1 MIVLLNSACA
11 MEIEELKQDD
21 AVDSILWIGNPGC
34 YGTYGIAQL
43 LKGDVL
49 PSGHLT
55 DTYAVNSA
63 LAPAMRDY
71 GAYVFTNADDIDT
84 SSNNALRSRW
94 YLAEEESIYIGYK
107 YYETRYEDT
116 VLDQG
121 NAATTEGSSTGKAG
135 TM

>member
-1 MIVLLNSACA
+1 

-34 YGTYGIAQL
+34 YGTYGIAEL
-43 LKGDVL
+43 LNGSVL

-55 DTYAVNSA
+55 DTYAVNAA

-94 YLAEEESIYIGYK
+94 YLAEEEGIYIGYK
-107 YYETRYEDT
+107 YSKQ
-116 VLDQG
+116 VLP
-121 NAATTEGSSTGKAG
+121 NP
-135 TM
+135 